1 MDSGS
6 SQNLELIRVSFDRDH
21 YHLQNDMVD
30 WCREQFGYGHWNRN
44 IGENKWSVE
53 SMFGY
58 THFHFRDPQDAIL
71 FTLKW
76 R

>member
-1 MDSGS
+1 
-6 SQNLELIRVSFDRDH
+6 
-21 YHLQNDMVD
+21 MVD

>member
-1 MDSGS
+1 MG
-6 SQNLELIRVSFDRDH
+6 LIRISFDRNY

-30 WCREQFGYGHWNRN
+30 WCREKFGYGNWNHN
-44 IGENKWSVE
+44 IGENKWSIE

-58 THFHFRDPQDAIL
+58 THFYFRDEKDAVL
-71 FTLKW
+71 FTLTW

>member
-1 MDSGS
+1 MDCRS

-21 YHLQNDMVD
+21 YHLQNDMVS
-30 WCREQFGYGHWNRN
+30 WCQENFGYGHWNQN

-53 SMFGY
+53 SMFGH
-58 THFHFRDPQDAIL
+58 THFYFRDGKDAVL
-71 FTLKW
+71 FQLKW